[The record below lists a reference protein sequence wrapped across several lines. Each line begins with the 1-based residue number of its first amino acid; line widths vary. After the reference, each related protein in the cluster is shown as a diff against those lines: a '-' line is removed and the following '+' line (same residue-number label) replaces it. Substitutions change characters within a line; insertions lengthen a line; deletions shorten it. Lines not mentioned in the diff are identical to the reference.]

1 MNKFIKFFSL
11 LAVISAL
18 IAAGLILFDYIQT
31 REKFPSQ
38 TFLGSANVSGL
49 TRQEAI
55 NKLSR
60 LPLSGVFSPQVSF
73 EAEKLVF
80 VFSPS
85 DVGIRINYEAT
96 VNQAFAAIH
105 QEGYLKE
112 LRTRLKKGETFLPLI
127 LESQDQT
134 AKSAIQLIS
143 DQIRSTAKDA
153 SIVLYEETGGYHIEA
168 EDLGREVNSDETLKA
183 FKARLAEGKTTYPV
197 IIIYTYPKITE
208 KMLRAFPP
216 VNRLSAFTTYY
227 GRHDSPNRIH
237 NIKLMASWLDGTLL
251 LSNESFSLVDAIGDF
266 SPERGFKEAYVIYG
280 GVLVPMLGGGGC
292 QIGTTFY
299 NAIALADLDILSR
312 QNHSF
317 YFNIYPL
324 GRDATIYPGQKDLKF
339 KNNTGH
345 PILIKT
351 VATNK
356 RLSFRVYGT
365 PTGKTVKF
373 TFPSVYLLEEG
384 VGYRSA
390 TVREVLDSDR
400 PFKTTVIRTVYD
412 ATGNQIKEET
422 INSYY
427 KLYGE
432 KSNVPIARPEPR

>member
-1 MNKFIKFFSL
+1 
-11 LAVISAL
+11 VVSAL
-18 IAAGLILFDYIQT
+18 IAAGLIAFDYVQT
-31 REKFPSQ
+31 RERFPSQ
-38 TFLGSANVSGL
+38 TFIGSASVSGL
-49 TRQEAI
+49 TRQEAV

-60 LPLSGVFSPQVSF
+60 LPLSAVFSPLVSF
-73 EAEKLVF
+73 EAEKLF
-80 VFSPS
+80 FAFSPS

-105 QEGYLKE
+105 QESYLKE
-112 LRTRLKKGETFLPLI
+112 LRKRLKKGETFLPLI
-127 LESQDQT
+127 LESQDQVT
-134 AKSAIQLIS
+134 KSAIQLIS

-168 EDLGREVNSDETLKA
+168 EDLGREVNFNETLKE
-183 FKARLAEGKTTYPV
+183 FKSRLAEGKAAYPV

-208 KMLRAFPP
+208 KMLRAYPP
-216 VNRLSAFTTYY
+216 VHRLSAYTTYY

-237 NIKLMASWLDGTLL
+237 NIKLIASWLDGTLL
-251 LSNESFSLVDAIGDF
+251 LSGESFSLADAIGDF
-266 SPERGFKEAYVIYG
+266 TPERGFKEAFVIYQ
-280 GVLVPMLGGGGC
+280 GVLVPQLGGGTC
-292 QIGTTFY
+292 QIGTTLY
-299 NAIALADLDILSR
+299 NAIVLSDLEILSR
-312 QNHSF
+312 SNHSF

-324 GRDATIYPGQKDLKF
+324 GRDATVYPGQKDLKF

-345 PILIKT
+345 PILIKA

-365 PTGKTVKF
+365 PTGKTVNF
-373 TFPSVYLLEEG
+373 SSPSVYLLEEG
-384 VGYRSA
+384 TGYRPA

-400 PFKTTVIRTVYD
+400 PFKTIVIRTVYD
-412 ATGNQIKEET
+412 AAGNKIKEET